1 MDIVSS
7 FSHHNGA
14 KAEATSR
21 AVVFDAM
28 SFASAWAR
36 ENVGNDVRKVSARS
50 RHCNALSLSPS
61 HCLMPIA
68 PRLGSRWREHD
79 ANLPPSLRRRQSK
92 SALLS
97 CSAVRLHR
105 RADRGRVMLQ
115 CTKDEAIARGIQ
127 QHSLN

>member
-1 MDIVSS
+1 
-7 FSHHNGA
+7 
-14 KAEATSR
+14 
-21 AVVFDAM
+21 M

-36 ENVGNDVRKVSARS
+36 EDVGNDVRKCPLAGD
-50 RHCNALSLSPS
+50 ALSPSPS

-79 ANLPPSLRRRQSK
+79 ANLPPSLPRRQSK
-92 SALLS
+92 SAFLS
-97 CSAVRLHR
+97 EATHLHR

-127 QHSLN
+127 QHSLD

>member
-7 FSHHNGA
+7 FSRHNGA
-14 KAEATSR
+14 KAAAALR
-21 AVVFDAM
+21 VAVFDAM
-28 SFASAWAR
+28 SFASAWST
-36 ENVGNDVRKVSARS
+36 EDGGNDVCKYALAGD
-50 RHCNALSLSPS
+50 ALSLSPS

-68 PRLGSRWREHD
+68 PRLGSRWREHEE
-79 ANLPPSLRRRQSK
+79 NLPPSLRRRQSK
-92 SALLS
+92 SAFLS